1 MHPRPLAATLVGLAL
16 LAAGCTTGPDRHAGP
31 GATGPSPTRAAL
43 DAMDPDARAVAERV
57 VRFVGGAEALDGVR
71 TMEVRFEGESDG
83 NPIAFHLAW
92 SRSDA
97 GWHFMQLGPDAG
109 VMGTDGEAFW
119 YQDEG
124 EQAELYEIDPDE
136 QFGMREQ
143 ADQVL
148 EFVSFPLDVVNP
160 SGSHAAPAQP
170 MHAHGEDEFKGQRAS
185 VLSPIAAPGP
195 EDAMFWHYYDPQT
208 GRPLGVTQGLPSEP
222 LYMAFSDWRE
232 VEGGSGLKMF
242 HRVTVDGFWLGSEVF
257 DLRASFV
264 RVNTLDESDFEP
276 PADAV
281 LQTDG

>member
-1 MHPRPLAATLVGLAL
+1 MRAWMTSLVVASLGLMGCQSAA
-16 LAAGCTTGPDRHAGP
+16 PDP
-31 GATGPSPTRAAL
+31 GADSSVPSPTRIAL
-43 DAMDPDARAVAERV
+43 ETMDPDARAVAERV
-57 VRFVGGAEALDGVR
+57 VGFVGGTRELDRVQ
-71 TMEVRFEGESDG
+71 TIEVRFEGESDG
-83 NPIAFHLAW
+83 NPIVFHLAW
-92 SRSDA
+92 SRSGA
-97 GWHFMQLGPDAG
+97 GWHVMQLGPDTG
-109 VMGTDGEAFW
+109 LMGTNGDVFW
-119 YQDEG
+119 YQDQG

-136 QFGMREQ
+136 QYGMREQ

-148 EFVSFPLDVVNP
+148 GFVSFPLDVVNP

-185 VLSPIAAPGP
+185 VLSPVADP
-195 EDAMFWHYYDPQT
+195 EPDDAMFWYYYDTQT

-222 LYMAFSDWRE
+222 LYIAFSDWRE

-242 HRVTVDGFWLGSEVF
+242 HRVKVDGFWLGSEVF

-264 RVNTLDESDFEP
+264 RINMLDESDFEP